1 MQPAEMRRGGK
12 PGGREV
18 SWIMLDSLMRTTY
31 DKLRSAVPELRE
43 VYLHAPPAGAEAP
56 KPYAVLAAGKD
67 SGESP
72 GSGLWK
78 GFRHLMNIEMYVSQA
93 SPAQSPSSDPLQ
105 ALTSALNE
113 ALDKQLLE
121 DDAIGRFTLLF
132 LGPSGPDRMDEERQ
146 AAVRTLQYA
155 LVSPQPLTE
164 PTPIVSDPWLIALA
178 DWTQKRLG
186 REWSVYTGNWPVGA
200 GSPAILWRVVEMS
213 AVPQGTKAVEVRKRA
228 SAFFRA
234 ADADQE
240 HAALLRLLE
249 GLGASAKLPLA
260 AEEKTYMRATGVQV
274 NTKTVADGYSPSGE
288 GPLSVTL
295 SRRVSEASSDAPL
308 MQFVYYQSHI

>member
-1 MQPAEMRRGGK
+1 
-12 PGGREV
+12 
-18 SWIMLDSLMRTTY
+18 MLDSMMRTTY
-31 DKLRSAVPELRE
+31 DKLRNAVPELRE
-43 VYLHAPPAGAEAP
+43 VYFHAPPAGAEAP

-78 GFRHLMNIEMYVSQA
+78 GFRHLMNIEIYVS
-93 SPAQSPSSDPLQ
+93 PAPPGQESEDWIK
-105 ALTSALNE
+105 LTAALNE
-113 ALDKQLLE
+113 TLDKQLLE
-121 DDAIGRFTLLF
+121 DDTIGRFALLS
-132 LGPSGPDRMDEERQ
+132 LGPSGPDRVDEERQ

-164 PTPIVSDPWLIALA
+164 PTPIVSDPWFIALA

-213 AVPQGTKAVEVRKRA
+213 AVPQGAKAVEVRKRA

-249 GLGASAKLPLA
+249 GLGTSAKLPLA

>member
-1 MQPAEMRRGGK
+1 
-12 PGGREV
+12 
-18 SWIMLDSLMRTTY
+18 MLDSMMRTTY
-31 DKLRSAVPELRE
+31 DKLRSDVPELRE
-43 VYLHAPPAGAEAP
+43 VYFHAPPAGAETL

-93 SPAQSPSSDPLQ
+93 SPAQSPSSDSLLK
-105 ALTSALNE
+105 LTAALNE

-121 DDAIGRFTLLF
+121 DDTIGRFALLS
-132 LGPSGPDRMDEERQ
+132 LGPSGTDRVDEERQ

-295 SRRVSEASSDAPL
+295 SRRVSEAPADAPL